1 MQVQHPCCVC
11 FECKK
16 KLESFTNF
24 VNEVN
29 EKQKMFGKKKPE
41 MVKVKEEP
49 LPDMAEILIAQ
60 NMSLD
65 PFECEDDFIK
75 EESSQDSESK
85 NEPEVLIFE
94 DCFTNQP
101 LTNSRKVLQA
111 NVDYQQQI
119 GAHNEHTQY
128 VCDVCD
134 KIFQSKDSLLKHIRH
149 HITQNNKQHSSQSP
163 PCISKKSA
171 VEVTRSCPVCYKT
184 MKSNSIYSHIRLVH
198 NKERDQI
205 CQVRFNLINW
215 VDKCHQNTFRFVEKL
230 WKQVT
235 TWKFI

>member
-1 MQVQHPCCVC
+1 M
-11 FECKK
+11 
-16 KLESFTNF
+16 
-24 VNEVN
+24 N

-41 MVKVKEEP
+41 ILKVKEEQ
-49 LPDMAEILIAQ
+49 LTDMAEILIAQ

-94 DCFTNQP
+94 DFLSTQT

-111 NVDYQQQI
+111 NVDFQQQI
-119 GAHNEHTQY
+119 GAHTEAKY
-128 VCDVCD
+128 VCDDCG

-149 HITQNNKQHSSQSP
+149 HITQNNKQHSSQTP
-163 PCISKKSA
+163 QCISKKSA

-205 CQVRFNLINW
+205 CQVRFNLIDRI
-215 VDKCHQNTFRFVEKL
+215 DKRHQNTFRFVGKL
-230 WKQVT
+230 
-235 TWKFI
+235 